1 MINREAHKYSAKGSE
16 TAADGWRT
24 VSDGLSAALPVVA
37 VREFIIYGAVFLM
50 GVFVG
55 RAQILNLLAPFGI
68 PYLLA
73 SLRWRRRTALFS
85 LVGVTVGRGWLL
97 GYGAAVPEALMLAA
111 FWFSAEMIFGSER
124 GEEMPRGL
132 VGVAV
137 GACALFRG
145 ASRLWMGATLYNLFL
160 LLFELLMV
168 ASSAAVFHRALP
180 LVLSAEK
187 RIEKMNF
194 GSVLAVGIF
203 GGVLLLGTAGLW
215 IGDLRVIWVA
225 AILVVMSFAGRGLT
239 GGIAAGMAVGLIL
252 GFALHLDLS
261 LSLALIFAGAAAGAA
276 ARWGRAGVVGGFI
289 GCVLFVSWLWSAGSV
304 PSPWEMLVA
313 VGLYLLSPL
322 GFHYGARRE
331 VAATQAGRP
340 WFADDAETSTTRF
353 SDSAGASV
361 AQESVSSLLASV
373 RTRGRSRSGKEMST
387 RMRSFAR
394 VFRRLADSFA
404 EVSDSSDSE
413 ERSTAQDREA
423 GVIEWVGVQVCREC
437 DRYSE
442 CWQERFMT
450 TYHTLSGVLATF
462 EIDDQPSID
471 ARIREL
477 QHHCRSNFRPV
488 LETMQSSWNLQHME
502 MNWSS
507 QFAETRDLAASQFR
521 GIADMMDDFARGVA
535 SGLGPRPSSRRCRL
549 RYDAGVAA
557 IAQGGQ
563 QPSGDSHLVRK
574 LRARDLVVLLSDGMG
589 AGDRARQESSAAVSL
604 LEELLELGLDRD
616 SALRTVNSVL
626 VLRSTEEVFATV
638 DMLSVDLVTGRAE
651 FTKIGAAPTFIMRG
665 REVFCIPS
673 QVIPIGIL
681 NEVAPK
687 STQRAVEPGDTVV
700 MMTDGV
706 MEALGHLTESQKR
719 NWVTRFLQS
728 SCHNCAEELA
738 SALVAQ
744 AASLS
749 GEGPLDDIS
758 VVVIEFSER

>member
-1 MINREAHKYSAKGSE
+1 MINREAHRYSAKGSE

-24 VSDGLSAALPVVA
+24 VSDGVSAALPVVA

-68 PYLLA
+68 PYVLA

-132 VGVAV
+132 LGVAV
-137 GACALFRG
+137 GASALFRG

-168 ASSAAVFHRALP
+168 ASSVAVFHRALP
-180 LVLSAEK
+180 LILSAEK

-194 GSVLAVGIF
+194 GSILGVGIF

-225 AILVVMSFAGRGLT
+225 AILVVMSFAGRGLS
-239 GGIAAGMAVGLIL
+239 GGIAAGTAVGLIL
-252 GFALHLDLS
+252 GFALHLDLA
-261 LSLALIFAGAAAGAA
+261 LWLALISAGAVAGAA

-289 GCVLFVSWLWSAGSV
+289 GCVLLVSWLSSAGSV

-322 GFHYGARRE
+322 GFYYGARRE
-331 VAATQAGRP
+331 VAATRAGKP
-340 WFADDAETSTTRF
+340 WFADDDETSTARF
-353 SDSAGASV
+353 SDSAGARA
-361 AQESVSSLLASV
+361 AQESISSLFASV
-373 RTRGRSRSGKEMST
+373 RIRGRSRSGTEMST

-404 EVSDSSDSE
+404 EVTESE
-413 ERSTAQDREA
+413 QPSFTAQEREA
-423 GVIEWVGVQVCREC
+423 DIIERVGAQVCREC

-462 EIDDQPSID
+462 EIDDQRSID

-477 QHHCRSNFRPV
+477 QNHCRANFRPV
-488 LETMQSSWNLQHME
+488 LETMQSSWSLQRMG
-502 MNWSS
+502 MSWSS
-507 QFAETRDLAASQFR
+507 QFAETRDLAAFQFR

-535 SGLGPRPSSRRCRL
+535 SGAGPRQSSRRCRL

-626 VLRSTEEVFATV
+626 VLRSTEEIFATV

-681 NEVAPK
+681 NEVAPE

-719 NWVTRFLQS
+719 NWVARFLQS
-728 SCHNCAEELA
+728 SRHNCAEDLA